1 MNCFGTNVRLK
12 RMSVPKLGMPNWA
25 CPKMR
30 QLLLSKLL
38 ISNDLGQQK
47 LGMASASLN
56 HALKSMDFD
65 FHPIPKRRNGSF
77 RYEWGR
83 KVNPQDK
90 HL

>member
-1 MNCFGTNVRLK
+1 
-12 RMSVPKLGMPNWA
+12 MSVPKLGMPNWA

-30 QLLLSKLL
+30 QIELPLTINMGLLA
-38 ISNDLGQQK
+38 
-47 LGMASASLN
+47 GMASASLN